1 MPFFPVMNVAAPPG
15 RCVLASLFKAMGASF
30 MLALS
35 LTGHTQDGTRY
46 FDLPAQPLPL
56 SLQAFS
62 EQTGVSILVTSD
74 RIKDKSASV
83 VRGRFPPDQALDRL
97 LDGTGLRRRRL
108 GESGLTLVPVAGP
121 KNSGLATASTPSV
134 PARYARSLQRSV
146 LSGLC
151 HRLPEQVGHLRLLVQ
166 VWTDPQGRVT
176 EVHLPDHLDRSRHGE
191 TARAGF
197 IGMMLPAPPPEM
209 PQPLTLLLRPG
220 TPACPRAKGAGP

>member
-15 RCVLASLFKAMGASF
+15 RRALAGLLKAVAAGFLLAVSLA
-30 MLALS
+30 
-35 LTGHTQDGTRY
+35 GHTQDGRRY

-74 RIKDKSASV
+74 RIKDKNASA
-83 VRGRFPPDQALDRL
+83 VRGRFSPDRALDRL
-97 LDGTGLRRRRL
+97 LSGTGLRSRRL
-108 GESGLTLVPVAGP
+108 GESGLTLVPIADP
-121 KNSGLATASTPSV
+121 KNPGLATASTPSV

-151 HRLPEQVGHLRLLVQ
+151 HRLPEQVGRFRLLVQ

-176 EVHLPDHLDRSRHGE
+176 EVHLPDAQADARHGE

-197 IGMMLPAPPPEM
+197 IGMMLPAPPAGM

-220 TPACPRAKGAGP
+220 TPACQGAGP